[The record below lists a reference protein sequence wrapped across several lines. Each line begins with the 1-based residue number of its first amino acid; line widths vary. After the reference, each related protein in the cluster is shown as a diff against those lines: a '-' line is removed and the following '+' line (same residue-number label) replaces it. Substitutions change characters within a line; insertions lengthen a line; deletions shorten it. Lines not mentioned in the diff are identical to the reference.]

1 MLTSG
6 GRNIYVCVC
15 VRACACVCVC
25 VSALRQEYYGVMS
38 DMSSDMMLKVA
49 VETCEME
56 ERWEAEQWR
65 QAGLLRPLHVW
76 IGGWVNTNHT
86 TGRACDRPSRAVL
99 QICLF

>member
-1 MLTSG
+1 MLTQG
-6 GRNIYVCVC
+6 CVCVCVC
-15 VRACACVCVC
+15 VRTCVCVRVC
-25 VSALRQEYYGVMS
+25 VWQEYYGVTS

-56 ERWEAEQWR
+56 ERWEAEQRR

-99 QICLF
+99 QICFF